1 MTSKCLLTL
10 VLVDSVVK
18 RSVDNRTG
26 SEAHPGCAR
35 LLLLRLALPRAKARG
50 LGREL
55 RPEALRQAPLP
66 RRPLRGQARTSASGI
81 QRRPGEARGCIKR
94 TRHGAPAELKQ
105 APPLVGLTSQFNGLR
120 QRKSPWAVPR
130 MFQPHREL
138 IFAPPTSRTTVLPGS
153 AKIEVPRA
161 TNNGART
168 GATGTGM
175 RAAIGAGP
183 AVEDPTGTLAV
194 ANGVAPGRV
203 GAASIRATGEMTNGG
218 TARGRRLC
226 GVHLLNALILLG
238 GDGGTVASPLCVCAS
253 YACA

>member
-10 VLVDSVVK
+10 SLVDSVVK
-18 RSVDNRTG
+18 RSVDNRTRSG
-26 SEAHPGCAR
+26 AHLGCAR
-35 LLLLRLALPRAKARG
+35 LLPPRLALPRAKARG

-55 RPEALRQAPLP
+55 RPEVLRQAPLP
-66 RRPLRGQARTSASGI
+66 RRPPRGPARTSASGI
-81 QRRPGEARGCIKR
+81 QRRPEGCTKR
-94 TRHGAPAELKQ
+94 TRHGAPTELKQ
-105 APPLVGLTSQFNGLR
+105 ASPLVGPISQFNGLR
-120 QRKSPWAVPR
+120 QRESPWAVPR
-130 MFQPHREL
+130 MLQPHREL
-138 IFAPPTSRTTVLPGS
+138 IFAPPTFRTTVLPGS

-161 TNNGART
+161 ISSGART

-203 GAASIRATGEMTNGG
+203 GAAPIRAIGEMTNGC
-218 TARGRRLC
+218 TARGRQLC
-226 GVHLLNALILLG
+226 GVHLLRFWILLG
-238 GDGGTVASPLCVCAS
+238 GGGGTVASPLCVCAS